1 MRKRSTNKNGI
12 SLIFLVITIIVM
24 IIITGAVIVSL
35 SSGNITN
42 KAKDAVEKINLKSLQ
57 DAATLAYTDYKLNGK
72 TGNISEYIKN
82 WLITKKYAS
91 EKDIGK
97 YIFDESGK
105 VLSRYSLQE
114 VNLSGTNISQNKTYN
129 DSAFLRI
136 YGKSKQIGIPS
147 PDTPSPINSVSDF
160 DLIISGKNLFIDEL
174 MLDTNNYEFIS
185 PYHYYEIS
193 GLKANTNYTFGLKN
207 DFKLDSIN
215 RPSVGNRA
223 IRINNTKTNPS
234 GINVVNV
241 TPTEAVSTPRTIK
254 SNEDGILYLVVY
266 QPQILDF
273 LSHGL
278 QLEEGTSQTIY
289 EPFKGNIINFP
300 YTLRSLPNG
309 TKDYIEIDNVSK
321 TAKLYRNVGTTTF
334 DGSYTYYV
342 YTYGNSHDTY
352 TYHCYNRMSSNLPLL
367 RGDAISTRFEKT
379 GSIRMNSVDENII
392 TTYYVGGVK
401 NTVYF
406 QLSKTLI
413 DSYSGATTAD
423 KIKTFFTTNPTEF
436 HYQLATTTVT
446 NLSYNEV
453 NTYYPYT
460 QIYTN
465 STVQPT
471 LEAKMVT
478 SN

>member
-1 MRKRSTNKNGI
+1 MKNKGI
-12 SLIFLVITIIVM
+12 SLIVLVITIIVM
-24 IIITGAVIVSL
+24 IIIAGAVIVSL
-35 SSGNITN
+35 SSSNITN
-42 KAKDAVEKINLKSLQ
+42 KAKDAVEKANLKSVQ
-57 DAATLAYTDYKLNGK
+57 DAATLAYADYKLNGE

-114 VNLSGTNISQNKTYN
+114 VNLSGTNISQDKTYN

-174 MLDTNNYEFIS
+174 MLDTNNYEYVS

-193 GLKANTNYTFGLKN
+193 GLKANTNYTFGLRN
-207 DFKLDSIN
+207 DFNLDSID

-241 TPTEAVSTPRTIK
+241 TSTGAVSTPRTIK
-254 SNEDGILYLVVY
+254 SNEEGILYLVVY

-300 YTLRSLPNG
+300 YTLRSLPDG
-309 TKDYIEIDNVSK
+309 TKDYIEIDNVNK
-321 TAKLYRNVGTTTF
+321 KAKLYQNIGYKVF
-334 DGSYTYYV
+334 DGTEDWIKYSTDSKYYI
-342 YTYGNSHDTY
+342 
-352 TYHCYNRMSSNLPLL
+352 SNELM
-367 RGDAISTRFEKT
+367 GAMYKT
-379 GSIRMNSVDENII
+379 GMSCFC
-392 TTYYVGGVK
+392 THYVGKISGSGSSYDSGSAWLQSTSSYPRFYIAD
-401 NTVYF
+401 NNYTTVSSF
-406 QLSKTLI
+406 
-413 DSYSGATTAD
+413 
-423 KIKTFFTTNPTEF
+423 KTFLNNQYNSGTPIIVQYKLETPIIEELV
-436 HYQLATTTVT
+436 YQQIK
-446 NLSYNEV
+446 
-453 NTYYPYT
+453 TYYPYT